1 MESKLKALN
10 EENLKLH
17 RDLARLKLEKDS
29 LLKMLDNQKTMFIST
44 MDDLATLRSKLAAKE
59 IKWWEL

>member
-1 MESKLKALN
+1 METKLKALN
-10 EENLKLH
+10 EENLRLH
-17 RDLARLKLEKDS
+17 RDLATLKLEKDS